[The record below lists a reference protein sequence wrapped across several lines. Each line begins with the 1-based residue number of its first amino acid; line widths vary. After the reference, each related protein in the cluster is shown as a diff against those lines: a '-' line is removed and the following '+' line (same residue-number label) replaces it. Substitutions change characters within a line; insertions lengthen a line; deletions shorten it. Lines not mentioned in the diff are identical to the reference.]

1 MSMTAFGGIM
11 ELPKLIYG
19 VGMQS
24 GAILDA
30 ANEYVSFIIKFPKS
44 GTLKKIGFHTGTVTT
59 ADTINVRIE
68 TVSDSDG
75 LPTGT
80 LYDANGTGSQAD
92 PEAQTVYWVPING
105 SSGIS
110 VTKGDIVAIKFLL
123 DYVDGNLVIWY
134 VVSNFNITNH
144 ASFPYVVTYLGGAS
158 SKVVSMA
165 LPLALEYDGEIV
177 PLPNAFLHAA
187 AAADTFKSDSTP
199 NHRGLAITPPFACR
213 AVGVWAYLDIDA
225 AADLVLFGS
234 DGATALQTISLPDPD
249 IRGSTSAAPQYYL
262 FTTAQNLV
270 KGSKYRIVLRPATTT
285 NVSGQYNSFT
295 DDGALKAIDQM
306 PLGQSAVYTTCNG
319 TPANEASWTDDAT
332 KRACMGLLIDA
343 VDIPTGGL
351 ANSILGSN
359 IVRKC

>member
-1 MSMTAFGGIM
+1 M
-11 ELPKLIYG
+11 ELPKLTFA
-19 VGMQS
+19 VGMQTGS
-24 GAILDA
+24 TLDA
-30 ANEYVSFIIKFPKS
+30 VGEYVAFIIKIPKT

-80 LYDANGTGSQAD
+80 LYDASGTGSQES
-92 PEAQTVYWVPING
+92 PSAQTAYWVAING

-110 VTKGDIVAIKFLL
+110 VTKGDIVAIKFIL
-123 DYVDGNLVIWY
+123 DYVDGSLQIWHTVSY
-134 VVSNFNITNH
+134 VNVTNH

-158 SKVVSMA
+158 SKVTSMA
-165 LPLALEYDGEIV
+165 LSLALEYDGEIV
-177 PLPNAFLHAA
+177 PMPNAILPASSS
-187 AAADTFKSDSTP
+187 ADTFASNSNP
-199 NHRGLAITPPFACR
+199 NHRGLSITPPFACR

-270 KGSKYRIVLRPATTT
+270 KGSKYRIVLRPSTTS

-295 DDGALKAIDQM
+295 DDGSLKAIDQM
-306 PLGQSAVYTTCNG
+306 PLGQNAVYTTCNG

-332 KRACMGLLIDA
+332 KRSCMGLLIDA
-343 VDIPTGGL
+343 VDIPSGGL